1 MRLFLCLAL
10 QVRADETV
18 LEGEALRETV
28 IRSDLDVTQ
37 SYAGGEEGIKA
48 RNMEITLPV
57 LMKRSLHVVLLM
69 TLSSHSVQTYVNTTL
84 YEKFTYAGIDC
95 SAEEAG

>member
-1 MRLFLCLAL
+1 M
-10 QVRADETV
+10 

-37 SYAGGEEGIKA
+37 SYAGGEEGIRA
-48 RNMEITLPV
+48 RYMEIITLSV